1 MGKSKVL
8 TNEPLIKIVGMKKYF
23 PLKKTRLFQREI
35 LTVKAN
41 DGVDLVIHKGETL
54 GLVGESGCGKS
65 TLGRVL
71 LQLYPLT
78 SGKIIYYGYTL
89 EDYSPRYLFKEINSL
104 KASRLKYEK
113 YSKQIQAIEAKMAS
127 QKNNPAFQEQV
138 KNNEQEIAK
147 LKAECNQI
155 ASDCRSQFGTF
166 FASNNMRAIK
176 QAIKMDAL
184 IYKNKEKVAQLEL
197 KQVKLEQDL
206 EKAKKIKNVKA
217 EADVA
222 ALKKQLENA
231 DLNLIT
237 DLNKKLSIAERKAQH
252 HVIAVDI
259 DIRETQKKINL
270 INDDTQRFIA
280 RIKSLLEKPIELN
293 TEIVAKLVERK
304 QQHFVREKRIKQ
316 LQDFNLFTK
325 EKAMISRLNKKI
337 EKLINKAANVTG
349 AFILSDDIAGISD
362 TLFKNIDA
370 LHTIQM
376 NKEEITLLEVKKF
389 KIEQKIADDK
399 GTYTDFQ
406 KDVFQER
413 IEKINQKLANLH
425 AENEQLTEKTKQLT
439 QEIKEANAKL
449 SDHPMY
455 EELEAKKEKGLDLSR
470 LTGEEMR
477 RLRQDMQLIF
487 QDPYSSL
494 NPRLTV
500 GQIIGEGLKAHDVE
514 SKTKD
519 NYQDMILKVMDKCG
533 LAPYML
539 HRYPHQFSGGQRQR
553 IGIARALAV
562 NPKFIVCDEAVS
574 ALDVSIQ
581 SQIINLLED
590 LRDQENLTYLF
601 ISHDL
606 SVIKHIS
613 DRIGVMYL
621 GQIVELG
628 NSEEI
633 YRRPLHPY
641 TKALISAIP
650 TTDQGPKQRI
660 FLEGDIPSNVFPP
673 SGCKFRTRCPLARK
687 ECAQRVPEF
696 REVEP
701 GRFVACHF
709 YEETE
714 TLRPS

>member
-23 PLKKTRLFQREI
+23 PLKKTRLFQREV

-71 LQLYPLT
+71 LQLYPIT

-89 EDYSPRYLFKEINSL
+89 EDYSPRYLFKEIN
-104 KASRLKYEK
+104 RLKNSRVKYERLSTAVPK
-113 YSKQIQAIEAKMAS
+113 IEEKIEA
-127 QKNNPAFQEQV
+127 QKHDQTLAE
-138 KNNEQEIAK
+138 KRKANENEITK
-147 LKAECNQI
+147 LQSECDVI
-155 ASDCRSQFGTF
+155 ADQCRNECGTF
-166 FASNNMRAIK
+166 FSSNNIKAIK
-176 QAIKMDAL
+176 QALKLDEF
-184 IYKNKEKVAQLEL
+184 IYKSEEKIAKLEL
-197 KQVKLEQDL
+197 KIVDL
-206 EKAKKIKNVKA
+206 EKELEKQKKIKNVKA
-217 EADVA
+217 ENEVA
-222 ALKKQLENA
+222 KIRKQLENA
-231 DLNLIT
+231 DLNLIA
-237 DLNKKLSIAERKAQH
+237 DLNKKLSIAERKAQSH
-252 HVIAVDI
+252 IIEVDI
-259 DIRETQKKINL
+259 DIREAQKNIN
-270 INDDTQRFIA
+270 IIKDDVSKSIA

-293 TEIVAKLVERK
+293 TEILSKLVAQKLIHFEK
-304 QQHFVREKRIKQ
+304 QKQIKK
-316 LQDFNLFTK
+316 LKDFNNFEQ
-325 EKAMISRLNKKI
+325 EKKQIARLNKKI
-337 EKLINKAANVTG
+337 EKLLEKTSNVTG
-349 AFILSDDIAGISD
+349 AFILSNDIDEVAK

-370 LHTIQM
+370 LHKMQINRDKLQ
-376 NKEEITLLEVKKF
+376 ILEVNKF
-389 KIEQKIADDK
+389 KQEQKLADESDK
-399 GTYTDFQ
+399 YTQFQ

-413 IEKINQKLANLH
+413 IEKLQAKIEVLQTDNYRLSELS
-425 AENEQLTEKTKQLT
+425 KQLT
-439 QEIKEANAKL
+439 QSIKDANERV
-449 SDHPMY
+449 SSHPMY
-455 EELEAKKEKGLDLSR
+455 AMLEEKKEKGLDLSR
-470 LTGEEMR
+470 LTSEEMR

-500 GQIIGEGLKAHDVE
+500 GQIIGEGLKAHNVE
-514 SKTKD
+514 NKVKES
-519 NYQDMILKVMDKCG
+519 YQDIILEVMEKCG

-621 GQIVELG
+621 GKIVELG
-628 NSEEI
+628 NADEV
-633 YRRPLHPY
+633 YQRPLHPY

-650 TTDQGPKQRI
+650 TTDQGTKQRI
-660 FLEGDIPSNVFPP
+660 FLAGDIPSNVFPP

-714 TLRPS
+714 TIKPS